1 MVSGISGSGMDASAM
16 WQSLLQ
22 RADADGDGKISKT
35 EFESAKPK
43 DGKGPSVDDIFSKI
57 DTNGDGTITEDENAV
72 FISSMQAP
80 PPPPSAEEMFAR
92 ADTDGDGKVSKAEF
106 SAMAPTGGSSPSQDT
121 DTDTVFDEMDTNQD
135 GFVSQVEFAAA
146 MEKMMQQMQAQ
157 AGQDQSAN
165 LA

>member
-16 WQSLLQ
+16 WQRLLQ
-22 RADADGDGKISKT
+22 KADANGDGKISKT

-43 DGKGPSVDDIFSKI
+43 DGTGPGVEDIFSKI

-80 PPPPSAEEMFAR
+80 PPPPSPEEMFTK
-92 ADTDGDGKVSKAEF
+92 ADTDGDGKLSKAEF
-106 SAMAPTGGSSPSQDT
+106 SAMAPKGGSSPSQET

-135 GFVSQVEFAAA
+135 GFVSQAEFTAA
-146 MEKMMQQMQAQ
+146 MDKMMQKMQSQ